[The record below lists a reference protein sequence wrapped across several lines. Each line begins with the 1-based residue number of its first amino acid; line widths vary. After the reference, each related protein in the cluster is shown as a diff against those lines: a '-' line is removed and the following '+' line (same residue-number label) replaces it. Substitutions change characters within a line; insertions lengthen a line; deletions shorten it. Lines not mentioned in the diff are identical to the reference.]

1 LRKLRVPASLASGLA
16 PRLRSAMTD
25 GIAAVA
31 GCRPMAAVA
40 LDAYPTV
47 RMQYFQEW
55 RTADRAALAAE
66 RQVFAA
72 SMHFIGGQGPG
83 PTRDEIDS
91 AHKLRA
97 TADDLF
103 ASAMREMEEVS
114 QRLRQLPSH

>member
-1 LRKLRVPASLASGLA
+1 
-16 PRLRSAMTD
+16 
-25 GIAAVA
+25 
-31 GCRPMAAVA
+31 MAASN
-40 LDAYPTV
+40 LDAYAAV
-47 RMQYFQEW
+47 SMQYFQEW

-72 SMHFIGGQGPG
+72 SMRFINGQGPG
-83 PTRDEIDS
+83 PTRDEIDL

-114 QRLRQLPSH
+114 RRLGHLQSH